1 MTQSVLTDAVL
12 VDRVLAGFEGAFDEL
27 YRRHVESAW
36 RVAQAVTGNGHD
48 AADAVSEA
56 FAKVL
61 QSVKA
66 GRLEDGTAFR
76 SYLLTATRN
85 AGLDILRRSGKLRT
99 GADDHLDLVAA
110 TTAGPAERFDGVAD
124 ATLVAEAF
132 RNLPERWRSVLWL
145 TEVEGVPTK
154 DAAAALGLTA
164 NGAAQLAVRARAGL
178 RERFLQ
184 AHLRGE
190 VAPDCRFTVDHLGAY
205 VGGGISPRDLA
216 KVDQHL
222 AGCETCRARKEELED
237 LGSTLR
243 RIVLPLPI
251 ALAGATGAKV
261 AGALVMASSSAG
273 SVSLAGLGRLA
284 DMAKAPTP
292 FMRRLAGASAA
303 GVLAL
308 GILSIPFAKN
318 DTSDAPTFAE
328 SRTDGGAEDKG
339 IVNLP
344 TATLAESTT
353 TLPDGAGTPVTAT
366 APPAT
371 SGPELALT
379 PTSEPAPAGAGAQA
393 PTASQPPQEQPP
405 ADQLAETPDSS
416 EPPAAV
422 VEVGAGANLG
432 DHTAGIAV
440 EVGEEPAVGVAID
453 DQTIGTAPVTT
464 PEEPGITI
472 VAGPLGTIGLP

>member
-1 MTQSVLTDAVL
+1 VTQSVLTDAVL
-12 VDRVLAGFEGAFDEL
+12 VERVLAGFDGAFDEL

-36 RVAQAVTGNGHD
+36 RVAQSVTGNGHD
-48 AADAVSEA
+48 ASDAVSEA

-99 GADDHLDLVAA
+99 GQDDHLDLVAA
-110 TTAGPAERFDGVAD
+110 TAAGPDEHVAGAAD
-124 ATLVAEAF
+124 ANLVAEAF

-154 DAAAALGLTA
+154 DAAATLGLTA

-222 AGCETCRARKEELED
+222 AGCETCRTRKEELED
-237 LGSTLR
+237 LGTTLR
-243 RIVLPLPI
+243 RIVLPIPLV
-251 ALAGATGAKV
+251 LAGATGAKV
-261 AGALVMASSSAG
+261 AAALASSSAPAAATDAMG
-273 SVSLAGLGRLA
+273 RVLELA
-284 DMAKAPTP
+284 KNPTP
-292 FMRRLAGASAA
+292 FMRRVAGASAA
-303 GVLAL
+303 SVLAL
-308 GILSIPFAKN
+308 GILSLPFARPD
-318 DTSDAPTFAE
+318 DTEAPSFAE
-328 SRTDGGAEDKG
+328 RAPVGSASEDGR

-344 TATLAESTT
+344 TATLAESVSVPESVGTT
-353 TLPDGAGTPVTAT
+353 TVAT
-366 APPAT
+366 APPAPT
-371 SGPELALT
+371 DSGTELAFT
-379 PTSEPAPAGAGAQA
+379 PAPEPAPAS
-393 PTASQPPQEQPP
+393 PTTPTTTPP
-405 ADQLAETPDSS
+405 AEEPQPTP
-416 EPPAAV
+416 PPSDGDDVGSATP
-422 VEVGAGANLG
+422 EVDLGAGANLG
-432 DHTAGIAV
+432 EHTAGIAV
-440 EVGEEPAVGVAID
+440 VVSEEPAVGVSID
-453 DQTIGTAPVTT
+453 DQVIGTAPTTT

-472 VAGPLGTIGLP
+472 VAGPVGTIGLP

>member
-12 VDRVLAGFEGAFDEL
+12 VERVLAGFDGAFDEL

-36 RVAQAVTGNGHD
+36 RVAQSVTGNGHD
-48 AADAVSEA
+48 ASDAVSEA

-99 GADDHLDLVAA
+99 GQDDHLDLVAA
-110 TTAGPAERFDGVAD
+110 TAAGPDEHVAGAAD
-124 ATLVAEAF
+124 ANLVAEAF

-154 DAAAALGLTA
+154 DAAATLGLTA

-222 AGCETCRARKEELED
+222 AGCETCRTRKEELED
-237 LGSTLR
+237 LGTTLR

-251 ALAGATGAKV
+251 ALAGMTGAKV
-261 AGALVMASSSAG
+261 AGALVGASSSAG
-273 SVSLAGLGRLA
+273 SVSLAGIGRAMELA
-284 DMAKAPTP
+284 KNPTP
-292 FMRRLAGASAA
+292 LMRRLAGASAA

-308 GILSIPFAKN
+308 GILSIPFAR
-318 DTSDAPTFAE
+318 DDASDAPTLAE
-328 SRTDGGAEDKG
+328 STPAGGDADKG

-353 TLPDGAGTPVTAT
+353 TIPDGAGTPVTAA
-366 APPAT
+366 APPSTT
-371 SGPELALT
+371 SSPELALT
-379 PTSEPAPAGAGAQA
+379 PAPAGGAAA
-393 PTASQPPQEQPP
+393 PTATQPPAEEQPP
-405 ADQLAETPDSS
+405 AEQLAETPDSS
-416 EPPAAV
+416 QPADA

-432 DHTAGIAV
+432 DHTAGIAIV
-440 EVGEEPAVGVAID
+440 VSEEPAVGVSID
-453 DQTIGTAPVTT
+453 DQVIGTAPTTT

-472 VAGPLGTIGLP
+472 VAGPVGTIGLP

>member
-12 VDRVLAGFEGAFDEL
+12 VDRVLSGFEGAFDEL

-36 RVAQAVTGNGHD
+36 RVAQAVTGNTHD
-48 AADAVSEA
+48 ASDAVSEA

-61 QSVKA
+61 QAVKG

-76 SYLLTATRN
+76 PYLLTATRN
-85 AGLDILRRSGKLRT
+85 AGLDILRRSGRLRT
-99 GADDHLDLVAA
+99 GAEDHLDLVAA
-110 TTAGPAERFDGVAD
+110 TAAGPAEHIDGAAD
-124 ATLVAEAF
+124 ASLVAEAF

-145 TEVEGVPTK
+145 TEVEGVPAK
-154 DAAAALGLTA
+154 DAAETLGLTA
-164 NGAAQLAVRARAGL
+164 NGVAQLAVRARAGL

-222 AGCETCRARKEELED
+222 AGCEPCRARKEELED

-243 RIVLPLPI
+243 RIALPLPL
-251 ALAGATGAKV
+251 ALAGASAAKV
-261 AGALVMASSSAG
+261 AGLLTASSSAG
-273 SVSLAGLGRLA
+273 SVSLAGVGRAVELA
-284 DMAKAPTP
+284 KNPTP

-308 GILSIPFAKN
+308 GVLSLPFAGSD
-318 DTSDAPTFAE
+318 DTDVPTFA
-328 SRTDGGAEDKG
+328 DGRPSGANGDKG
-339 IVNLP
+339 VVNLP

-353 TLPDGAGTPVTAT
+353 TLPDGAGAPVVAT

-371 SGPELALT
+371 TSSTELAMT
-379 PTSEPAPAGAGAQA
+379 PAPAPAGQSS
-393 PTASQPPQEQPP
+393 TAPPQNTPP
-405 ADQLAETPDSS
+405 PDELASTPDTAG
-416 EPPAAV
+416 PPP
-422 VEVGAGANLG
+422 EVLALGAGANLG
-432 DHTAGIAV
+432 EHTVGVAV
-440 EVGEEPAVGVAID
+440 VVSEEPAIGVSID

-464 PEEPGITI
+464 PEEEGVTV
-472 VAGPLGTIGLP
+472 VAGPAGTISLP